1 MKKILSVLILIFL
14 TIVSCGGKHITQKD
28 FENSMNGIT
37 ERRYFN
43 IGRK

>member
-28 FENSMNGIT
+28 FENSMNALKKGDT
-37 ERRYFN
+37 
-43 IGRK
+43 